1 MTLKCNICSFIAAD
15 NVSLVKERRKIEQNI
30 RKHIREKHGDML
42 PKSKVSIGA
51 FFKKNIIYPKA
62 RVSKRVLNQDFDN

>member
-1 MTLKCNICSFIAAD
+1 MKEIIFIATEKINAG
-15 NVSLVKERRKIEQNI
+15 KQKRQIEQNI